1 MGSAL
6 ARRTY
11 ALFIFLAVLPI
22 LVVGYVLVDRIG
34 RNMAVRVE
42 EGLRLEAKQYG
53 LMLFQRMELAD
64 RALTSLTNRMDPG
77 LRAAMHDL
85 AADDNGIFDVVSVK
99 FPDGYVQVEGDLER
113 HPYLQ
118 CEAAADRNNALAGTL
133 RPAIDLNG
141 NWAIALVRTQTVL
154 GRQGACVIGIVRPAF
169 LWRLD
174 ALAQDMQ
181 LRVLDPAGRTLVAFD
196 GDADEFEAPV
206 RVSRARAEP
215 VTRPTVAT
223 DRIGAAWELYLRNR
237 FGVSGWEI
245 VVSRSRE
252 SALADITEFRFWL
265 LLAIATG
272 AGVLALLSS
281 ILIRRAHRPLVQLLD
296 ATRRIGAGD
305 FSQAVS
311 VDDNPDVRTIGTA
324 FNDMMRRLARHFDAM
339 ALLSSADQQILR
351 SIGVDSVLQ
360 SVLNRAQDLL
370 QGDSLAVLLLDT
382 DCPGAAR
389 LYTRSEDASEPPKL
403 ERREVD
409 EQLRRTLLEAEG
421 SIVRT
426 LGANDEGCCL
436 CDLGVAGMGCCSI
449 VPIRSGAVL
458 HGALLIGYRTPQPAA
473 SDPPHLAA
481 SLADRLAVAITHSS
495 REQELF
501 FRAHYDPLTGLPNR
515 ALLRDRVE
523 QAIVHAERSGS
534 LLAMLFLDLDRFKY
548 VNDSMGHATGDLLLA
563 AVARRLT
570 KELPD
575 VQTISRLGGD
585 EFVIVAGD
593 LHSRLEIE
601 TLAARVLAAL
611 REPLDAVR
619 QGYVASTSVGVAIY
633 PDHGTTFDH
642 LLQHAD
648 SAMYVAKNDGG
659 ATCAVFE
666 ESMGEKTAARIDLE
680 AELRLALARGEFELH
695 YQPQINLRSGKVSGA
710 EALIR
715 WRHPQRGFISPMDFI
730 PVAEETGQIVAIGY
744 WVVREV
750 CRQIAEWRT
759 DGVAVPRV
767 AINVSVQQMLAPG
780 FVDRLRG
787 LLGDYRVRPDEVE
800 LEVTESVLAKDIDR
814 LAEIIWQVA
823 ELGCCLAIDDFGTGY
838 SSLSYLQKL
847 PIQVLKIDR
856 SFLPKSDSDFGA
868 MALCEA
874 IIGIG
879 IALGKSIVAEGV
891 ETYEQRDF
899 LASRHCHLGQGY
911 LFGRPM
917 SAADLSAFVGAPGK
931 TQRFLRRV
939 VNG

>member
-11 ALFIFLAVLPI
+11 LLFVALAVLPVLI
-22 LVVGYVLVDRIG
+22 AGFLLVDRIG
-34 RNMAVRVE
+34 EDMAARVQA
-42 EGLRLEAKQYG
+42 GQRTEAKQYG
-53 LMLFQRMELAD
+53 LMLFERMELAD
-64 RALTSLTNRMDPG
+64 RALATLTNRVAPG
-77 LRAAMHDL
+77 LDSAMRDL
-85 AADDNGIFDVVSVK
+85 TVDGTGVFDVVSVR
-99 FPDGYVQVEGDLER
+99 FPGGDGEVQGDIER
-113 HPYLQ
+113 LPAME
-118 CEAAADRNNALAGTL
+118 CDVRSDRGNGLGGTL
-133 RPAIDLNG
+133 RPIVDLRQQ
-141 NWAIALVRTQTVL
+141 WAIAIVRTQTVL
-154 GRQGACVIGIVRPAF
+154 GRSGACVIGVLSPDY
-169 LWRLD
+169 LWRMETIP
-174 ALAQDMQ
+174 QDSWV
-181 LRVLDPAGRTLVAFD
+181 RVLDPAGRLLLDHDGNIDDLRVAAR
-196 GDADEFEAPV
+196 GPARQAAPD
-206 RVSRARAEP
+206 RGVSISAS
-215 VTRPTVAT
+215 
-223 DRIGAAWELYLRNR
+223 WNLYLGNR
-237 FGVSGWEI
+237 FGVPAWTIE
-245 VVSRSRE
+245 VSRSRQI
-252 SALADITEFRFWL
+252 ALAGVSEYRFWL

-272 AGVLALLSS
+272 AGILALLSS
-281 ILIRRAHRPLVQLLD
+281 ILIRRTHRPLEKLLD
-296 ATRRIGAGD
+296 ATHRIGAGD
-305 FSQAVS
+305 FSQSVA
-311 VDDNPDVRTIGTA
+311 VDDNPDVRAIGTA

-360 SVLNRAQDLL
+360 SVLNRAQEML

-389 LYTRSEDASEPPKL
+389 LYTRSGDASEPPKL

-421 SIVRT
+421 SILRR
-426 LGANDEGCCL
+426 LGANDDGCCL
-436 CDLGVAGMGCCSI
+436 CDFGVAGMGCCSI

-458 HGALLIGYRTPQPAA
+458 HGALLIGYRASEPAA

-548 VNDSMGHATGDLLLA
+548 VNDSMGHAAGDLLLG

-601 TLAARVLAAL
+601 ALAARVLAAL

-648 SAMYVAKNDGG
+648 SAMYVAKSDGG
-659 ATCAVFE
+659 ATCAVFDDT
-666 ESMGEKTAARIDLE
+666 MGEKAAARIDLE
-680 AELRLALARGEFELH
+680 AELRLALARDEFEVY
-695 YQPQINLRSGKVSGA
+695 YQPQVNLQTGKLSGA

-715 WRHPQRGFISPMDFI
+715 WRHPQRGFVSPMDFI
-730 PVAEETGQIVAIGY
+730 PVAEETGQIVAIGH
-744 WVVREV
+744 WVMREV

-759 DGVAVPRV
+759 DGVAFKRV
-767 AINVSVQQMLAPG
+767 AINVSVQQMLSPE
-780 FVDRLRG
+780 FIDRLRG
-787 LLGDYRVRPDEVE
+787 LLGDYRVQPDEVE

-823 ELGCCLAIDDFGTGY
+823 ELGCNLAIDDFGTGY

-856 SFLPKSDSDFGA
+856 SFLPKSDADFGS

-879 IALGKSIVAEGV
+879 IALGKAIVAEGV

-899 LASRHCHLGQGY
+899 LASRNCHMGQGY

-917 SAADLSAFVGAPGK
+917 PAADLAAFIGAPGK
-931 TQRFLRRV
+931 TQRFLRSV